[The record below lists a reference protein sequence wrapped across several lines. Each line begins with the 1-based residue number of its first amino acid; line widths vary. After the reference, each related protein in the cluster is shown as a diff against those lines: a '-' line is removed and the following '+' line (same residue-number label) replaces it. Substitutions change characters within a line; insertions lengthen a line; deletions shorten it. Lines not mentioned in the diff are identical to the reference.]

1 MDVDSEKVLFLK
13 NSWILR
19 TVLVLSILV
28 LGFAIRLVD
37 LSDPPL
43 DFAATRQ
50 LRSLIIARG
59 YYYAMNVPSVEALPS
74 EQIDFGIQ
82 TGAAQSLI
90 EPTITEH
97 LAAYTYAVIG
107 FEDLRIPRLY
117 SIFFW
122 VIGGIPL
129 YLLSRKLI
137 KENGAIAALAFYE
150 FVPFGIISSRAFM
163 PDPLMV
169 CLILWALYFQ
179 YRWSENASLTNTL
192 LAVIFTGLAIFVK
205 PTAVFFVGLPFAA
218 LVIYG
223 GLRKALRNPR
233 VYWMAALSLLPG
245 VIFIAWSAIQGGN
258 AGAIFGSRF
267 FPSLYI
273 QPHWY
278 QSWFMTAKSVVGYF
292 PLFLAV
298 LALFLF
304 PDKKKRL
311 WYASLLLAYLLL
323 GFFFAYHIY
332 THDYYSMPLIPIA
345 AIGFGL
351 IISILMERIESIRP
365 TVLTKIFLLGVFV
378 FASALSLLKARTELL
393 SADYRYEEV
402 YWKNLGDKIGHTSK
416 VVALTHDYGYRLSY
430 WGFIRPRLW
439 ETWGDINVANLS
451 GIQQEPF
458 LQAFTEKTE
467 GYNYFLVTLLNDFNS
482 QTELHDYLYAHYPY
496 EEGEGY
502 ILFDLQHPS

>member
-1 MDVDSEKVLFLK
+1 MSLCRSVSFPAVRFL
-13 NSWILR
+13 
-19 TVLVLSILV
+19 
-28 LGFAIRLVD
+28 
-37 LSDPPL
+37 
-43 DFAATRQ
+43 
-50 LRSLIIARG
+50 
-59 YYYAMNVPSVEALPS
+59 
-74 EQIDFGIQ
+74 
-82 TGAAQSLI
+82 
-90 EPTITEH
+90 
-97 LAAYTYAVIG
+97 
-107 FEDLRIPRLY
+107 
-117 SIFFW
+117 
-122 VIGGIPL
+122 
-129 YLLSRKLI
+129 
-137 KENGAIAALAFYE
+137 
-150 FVPFGIISSRAFM
+150 

-205 PTAVFFVGLPFAA
+205 PTAVFFVGIPFAA

-223 GLRKALRNPR
+223 GLRKALRNPQ

-245 VIFIAWSAIQGGN
+245 VIFIAWSAIKGGN

-273 QPHWY
+273 QPIWY
-278 QSWFMTAKSVVGYF
+278 QAWFMTAKSVVGYF
-292 PLFLAV
+292 PLFLSV

-304 PDKKKRL
+304 SEKKKRL

-323 GFFFAYHIY
+323 GFAFAYHIY
-332 THDYYSMPLIPIA
+332 THDYYSMPLIPIT

-351 IISILMERIESIRP
+351 IFSIIMEKIESLQP
-365 TVLTKIFLLGVFV
+365 AVLAKIVILGVFA
-378 FASALSLLKARTELL
+378 FASALSMLKARTELL

-439 ETWGDINVANLS
+439 DTWGDINVANLS

-482 QTELHDYLYAHYPY
+482 QTELHDYLYAHFPY